1 VLQLKQEKKNF
12 WKTDIDSDYRKVQG
26 SILALTTKGA
36 QHERLLFCFV
46 FFYFVFCNIF
56 VTGFPVKFGLLSPG
70 RARQR
75 QFRAYPGRG
84 NRTLSM
90 VEETGV
96 PGGNHRYMIRAENP
110 FYSVQ
115 HI

>member
-1 VLQLKQEKKNF
+1 MYKL
-12 WKTDIDSDYRKVQG
+12 Y
-26 SILALTTKGA
+26 
-36 QHERLLFCFV
+36 
-46 FFYFVFCNIF
+46 FFFFVFCNIF

-75 QFRAYPGRG
+75 QSRAYPGHWG
-84 NRTLSM
+84 NRTLLM

-96 PGGNHRYMIRAENP
+96 PGGNHRYVIRAENA
-110 FYSVQ
+110 FYTVQ